1 MSLGILV
8 YGDNHL
14 ILRGPRPACPEARA
28 LAAHF
33 GLSLAQISPRL
44 DQTGQYRDQD
54 RAWRI
59 SVREFRENL
68 QWAVCLLAST
78 QPSQAVS
85 HLLAEL
91 AARGVAIDRIEESAC
106 VVS

>member
-14 ILRGPRPACPEARA
+14 ILRGPRPTGLEAQA
-28 LAAHF
+28 LAARF
-33 GLSLAQISPRL
+33 GLSLAQISPRI
-44 DQTGQYRDQD
+44 DQAGHYRL
-54 RAWRI
+54 WRI

-68 QWAVCLLAST
+68 QWAVRLLAST
-78 QPSQAVS
+78 QPSETVS
-85 HLLAEL
+85 QLLAEL

>member
-14 ILRGPRPACPEARA
+14 ILRGPRPTRTEARA

-33 GLSLAQISPRL
+33 GLSLAQISPRI
-44 DQTGQYRDQD
+44 DQPGHYRD
-54 RAWRI
+54 WRI
-59 SVREFRENL
+59 SVREFREDI
-68 QWAVCLLAST
+68 QWAVRLLAST
-78 QPSQAVS
+78 QPSTAVS
-85 HLLAEL
+85 QLLAEL
-91 AARGVAIDRIEESAC
+91 DGRGVPIDRIEESAC